1 MAEAENRFC
10 WHCLFLA
17 LVPLLLLLG
26 LGWWAT
32 SQYQINRT
40 AETNETESMIEA
52 VADLEEQNADLQA
65 DLARAER
72 DLEDARSLARTA
84 DQWTFQDL
92 LDRAL
97 ALPQEERKRLLRRLG
112 VEEQG
117 FNLNDLRERLAAL
130 SREEQAEIWASLPAV
145 KGFRDW
151 YGGIEGEQ
159 QRAWVA
165 SLPGSLRLTSPEEAA
180 RRTVTAP
187 GYGEFD
193 GDGVARRLRMMDASL
208 TRIREEKSQLEA
220 RLQGAGG
227 SDEAGAD
234 LAKLRAELAAAR
246 KQAQDA
252 ERAQRQAE
260 AGKRVAEARGE
271 EVADQLQAGTAKAL
285 AESAKLRAELRRL
298 RSEAATPAPAP
309 VAAPIPEAPAA
320 FPGASSEMERVAQER
335 DAARSALALL
345 RSEAEDMRAELAAAK
360 AQASEVETARAGLSE
375 RLRGVL
381 EQGGADAED
390 AEGDGAETAPARSQT
405 ERPQA
410 LRLSANVAFDSGAAT
425 LNRAGRQA
433 LDKVADEIVAE
444 LRSRPSD
451 RWRLLVEG
459 HTDRVPIKTR
469 EFPSNWELS
478 AARAAAVA
486 RYLGERGVPQDRIVA
501 VGRAEFEPLD
511 EARTREAYAL
521 NRRIEFEIAPQ

>member
-1 MAEAENRFC
+1 MGEAENRFC

-17 LVPLLLLLG
+17 LLPLALLLG

-32 SQYQINRT
+32 SQYEVNRA
-40 AETNETESMIEA
+40 AETNEAESMVEA
-52 VADLEEQNADLQA
+52 LADLEEYNAELQA

-72 DLEDARSLARTA
+72 DLDDARSLMRTA

-97 ALPQEERKRLLRRLG
+97 ALPQTERERLLRRLG

-117 FNLNDLRERLAAL
+117 FDLDRLRARLAAL
-130 SREEQAEIWASLPAV
+130 SPAEQAAIWSALPAV

-151 YGGIEGEQ
+151 YGGIGDEK

-165 SLPGSLRLTSPEEAA
+165 SLPGSLRLTSPEDAA

-187 GYGEFD
+187 GYGDFD
-193 GDGVARRLRMMDASL
+193 GDGVARRLRMMDASMARL
-208 TRIREEKSQLEA
+208 REENT
-220 RLQGAGG
+220 RLKGQAEGAADGG
-227 SDEAGAD
+227 AAAGD
-234 LAKLRAELAAAR
+234 VTKLREELAAAQ
-246 KQAQDA
+246 KQAEAA

-260 AGKRVAEARGE
+260 AAKKIAEARGK
-271 EVADQLQAGTAKAL
+271 EVADQLQRETAKAM

-298 RSEAATPAPAP
+298 RSQTPP
-309 VAAPIPEAPAA
+309 AAPSPSPIAAPTAQPPAA
-320 FPGASSEMERVAQER
+320 FPGGDSAMERVIQER

-345 RSEAEDMRAELAAAK
+345 RSEAEDMRSELAAAK
-360 AQASEVETARAGLSE
+360 SLASEVETARAGLSE

-381 EQGGADAED
+381 EQGGAPAPAEAAED
-390 AEGDGAETAPARSQT
+390 TADQGG
-405 ERPQA
+405 RPEA

-444 LRSRPSD
+444 LESRPSD
-451 RWRLLVEG
+451 RWRLIVEG
-459 HTDRVPIKTR
+459 HTDRAPISTR
-469 EFPSNWELS
+469 QFPSNWELS

-486 RYLGERGVPQDRIVA
+486 RYLGERGVPEERIVA

-511 EARTREAYAL
+511 ERRTREAYAL
-521 NRRIEFEIAPQ
+521 NRRIEFKIAPQ